1 MTEGDVKVIFAAF
14 LFMLGM
20 MMLVFYEW
28 QYYILLLG
36 DITFMALI
44 MLSVS
49 GTVVLVVLLFGS
61 LYYKLAMKQAQLE
74 LERAR
79 VERELSDI
87 HLQRMEALS
96 KGQLAIPLAPG
107 HSLFTNQSLA
117 ALHAPCLPSQPMAA
131 LPMPMPID
139 DDQILPLAKWWSM
152 ANELHTMVVG
162 ESNSGKS
169 YTSKCLLAYRFSQGG
184 KGIIIDPHYEKGD
197 WWGLPVIGAKR
208 NFKAIDETFLAVLA
222 DVDKRFELR
231 SNLAGHKFEE
241 VTVLVD
247 EVPAIN
253 SNCKHW
259 DKFVSTMS
267 SEARKVNYKLV
278 VLSQSRL
285 VEAFGLKGKS
295 DMRENFSEL
304 LLGDFAVK
312 AVKSDKAMGPLL
324 ASLERGGVLDCRGL
338 NVIDL
343 SGISQFLGVELQTTC
358 IHNLG
363 FGSQNVGTTGQSGTT
378 DKPHEKWDLILD
390 LLRAGLSGNEVHEK
404 VKGNRTEILKVIK
417 QARLQLDH
425 EQSGMVNGH
434 CKVVAA

>member
-1 MTEGDVKVIFAAF
+1 
-14 LFMLGM
+14 
-20 MMLVFYEW
+20 
-28 QYYILLLG
+28 
-36 DITFMALI
+36 MALT
-44 MLSVS
+44 MLLVS
-49 GTVVLVVLLFGS
+49 GTVVLLVLLFGS
-61 LYYKLAMKQAQLE
+61 LYYKLALKQAQLE
-74 LERAR
+74 FERAR

-87 HLQRMEALS
+87 HLQRIEAIRG
-96 KGQLAIPLAPG
+96 GQMAITLQPG
-107 HSLFTNQSLA
+107 HSLYTNQPLT
-117 ALHAPCLPSQPMAA
+117 ALHAPNLPSQAMPL
-131 LPMPMPID
+131 LPMPMPVD
-139 DDQILPLAKWWSM
+139 DSLLPLAKWWSM
-152 ANELHTMVVG
+152 ANELHTMIVG

-169 YTSKCLLAYRFSQGG
+169 YTAKCLLAYRFANGG

-312 AVKSDKAMGPLL
+312 AVRGDKAMGPLL

-343 SGISQFLGVELQTTC
+343 SGISQFLGVELPTTC
-358 IHNLG
+358 IHKLG
-363 FGSQNVGTTGQSGTT
+363 FGSQNVGTTGQSDTT

-390 LLRAGLSGNEVHEK
+390 LARAGLSGNEIYEK
-404 VKGNRTEILKVIK
+404 IRGNRNEVMKVIK
-417 QARLQLDH
+417 QAKLQLEH
-425 EQSGMVNGH
+425 QATGQTNGH
-434 CKVVAA
+434 AKVVMS